1 VRHIDAAVLIFAFA
15 IVPPSEAA
23 QLEVRIG
30 QGRVSIVAEDA
41 TVGEILEAW
50 AQIGETRIVNGDR
63 VPGGRVTL
71 HLDNLSEQEAL
82 DILLQKAAGFIAVP
96 RSAPVETQSRYD
108 RILILPTS
116 SAPPAPRPAAR
127 APVFLPPQSEAPV
140 AVPPEGAPVI
150 GPDGRPLADDRGA
163 APDPARPLPPYQTG
177 TSPPVDYVPVPVA
190 PAGDQPDAPDADA
203 APGAP
208 DAPGA
213 PVTPTAAPAVGAPVP
228 GMVVPAPR
236 PERTPIQR

>member
-50 AQIGETRIVNGDR
+50 ARIGETRIVNGDR

-96 RSAPVETQSRYD
+96 RLAPVATRSRYD

-116 SAPPAPRPAAR
+116 ATPPQPRRVETPTPVFALPEPDPQAPVPMPAPAVAAQPPIGGDDP
-127 APVFLPPQSEAPV
+127 PVE
-140 AVPPEGAPVI
+140 
-150 GPDGRPLADDRGA
+150 DDQR
-163 APDPARPLPPYQTG
+163 PDPTRPPPPPYQSG
-177 TSPPVDYVPVPVA
+177 FSPPVDDVPVP
-190 PAGDQPDAPDADA
+190 PAEGQGGP
-203 APGAP
+203 PGST
-208 DAPGA
+208 
-213 PVTPTAAPAVGAPVP
+213 PVVGAPVP

-236 PERTPIQR
+236 PERAPTQR

>member
-1 VRHIDAAVLIFAFA
+1 MRHIGATVLLLAFA
-15 IVPPSEAA
+15 TVPPSEAA
-23 QLEVRIG
+23 QLELRIG

-50 AQIGETRIVNGDR
+50 ARIGETRIVNGDR
-63 VPGGRVTL
+63 VPGGLVTL

-140 AVPPEGAPVI
+140 AMPPPGGAPVI
-150 GPDGRPLADDRGA
+150 GPDGRPLPDDQETT
-163 APDPARPLPPYQTG
+163 PDPARPLPPYQTG

-190 PAGDQPDAPDADA
+190 PAGDQPDAPDA
-203 APGAP
+203 P

-213 PVTPTAAPAVGAPVP
+213 PVTPAPAPAVGSPVP

-236 PERTPIQR
+236 PERTPVQR